1 MNRRKVLIPVAVLII
16 AAIVLKVTVFKGDA
30 DADLAASGTVEATEA
45 QLGFQSPGRIAA
57 IRVREGDAVR
67 TGDTLAKLDD
77 AELAARRTQAQAA
90 LAAAQ
95 ALLAALRA
103 GSRSEERVSAQE
115 ALRAAT
121 SRLEDARREFER
133 SQRLQQAGALS
144 QEQLDRARLQ
154 LDLLERQKTQAE
166 QQAQLVETGPRSERI
181 AAQVALVAQAQGAVA
196 QIDAALANAVII
208 APFGGVVT
216 VKDREVGETVPAGA
230 PVLTIMNLD
239 DRWVRIYIPENRVG
253 AVRLGQEAAISAD
266 TYPERSY
273 RGQVSFIASQAEF
286 TPRNVQTRE
295 ERVKLVYAVKVRVTQ
310 DSTYDLKPGIPADVT
325 LR

>member
-57 IRVREGDAVR
+57 IRVREGDAER

-77 AELAARRTQAQAA
+77 A
-90 LAAAQ
+90 
-95 ALLAALRA
+95 LLAELRA

>member
-95 ALLAALRA
+95 ALLAELRA